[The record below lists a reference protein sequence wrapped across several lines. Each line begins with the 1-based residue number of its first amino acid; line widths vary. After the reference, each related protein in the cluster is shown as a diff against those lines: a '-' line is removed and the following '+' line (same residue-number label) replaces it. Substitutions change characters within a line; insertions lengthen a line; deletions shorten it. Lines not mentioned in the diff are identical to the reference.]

1 MDTRTDSL
9 LRQEERVAIA
19 RLHALLE
26 LLPAALDK
34 KLAPASLTAFEYT
47 LLEALDEAPSGT
59 LRLSRLAS
67 RTNATLPRLSRVVT
81 ALERKD
87 FVVREQCPDD
97 GRAFNAVLTAH
108 GREALRSTQPLH
120 AEAVRTMVLDD
131 LSEDEVEDLA
141 QLCLKILGR
150 LDPDRRLE
158 VTACLADPAPA
169 CAADP
174 APVPTCDADPA
185 PACAADPEPY

>member
-1 MDTRTDSL
+1 MDTTTGDL
-9 LRQEERVAIA
+9 LKQEERVAIA

-34 KLAPASLTAFEYT
+34 RLATASLTAFEFT
-47 LLEALDEAPSGT
+47 LLEALDESPAGT

-81 ALERKD
+81 SLERKGL
-87 FVVREQCPDD
+87 VTREQCPED
-97 GRAFNAVLTAH
+97 GRAYNAVLTAD
-108 GREALRSTQPLH
+108 GREAFRATRPLH

-131 LSEDEVEDLA
+131 LSSEEVDELA

-169 CAADP
+169 C
-174 APVPTCDADPA
+174 DADPE
-185 PACAADPEPY
+185 PTACAADPEPYA